1 MKAMPHRF
9 RSGTDDDRFW
19 HRAEN
24 LSSAI
29 TSAAIWGRRDVPR
42 ASAPC
47 PPLTWL
53 RKNPKKVVHGWKSR
67 FLHQSNFGARANAI
81 TVSSTLRRQIVP
93 RLRRAA
99 AFSRSQEP

>member
-29 TSAAIWGRRDVPR
+29 TSAAIWVEEMGRAPR
-42 ASAPC
+42 
-47 PPLTWL
+47 
-53 RKNPKKVVHGWKSR
+53 RHGRPWP
-67 FLHQSNFGARANAI
+67 GC
-81 TVSSTLRRQIVP
+81 V
-93 RLRRAA
+93 
-99 AFSRSQEP
+99 